1 MLFASTCGI
10 DRLIHAEK
18 TRRLGLGDIVQC
30 PQIVWAISVRSDE
43 EIDNFLIMYLTLT
56 LTIFGYVNVV
66 LSLIEP
72 ANTRNY

>member
-10 DRLIHAEK
+10 DRLIYAEK

-30 PQIVWAISVRSDE
+30 PQIIWAISVRSDE
-43 EIDNFLIMYLTLT
+43 EIDIFLTLT